1 MQKRPFISHSI
12 DNLEEAFER
21 ADKAGDRNLL
31 TLIAR
36 ELRFRKTPRAREL
49 CVTVDKARA
58 RDSRSGTASTQR
70 PSAVSQQ
77 LPISLASA
85 AAAGAGTSAGKP
97 TPSKAAGRGKSTP
110 KLKHSP
116 TPEQEQASSFF
127 RQGGSLK
134 INAYAGAGKTSTLEM
149 LAHATGRRGQYLAF
163 NRDIVADARKRFPET
178 VACNTTHSLAYKA
191 VVGRYRGD
199 EKKLT
204 GRINANQLAEIHG
217 FKTWRIDKDHT
228 LQPRSQGFLIL
239 DTVRRFAMSADPEP
253 LAAHVPKHGSLL
265 AAPTDTLSAVNDFA
279 VRGARHVWA
288 QMQAAND
295 AMPLGHDGYL
305 KLWAL
310 SNPMIAAD
318 FVLMDE
324 AQDTNPVVL
333 DLLKSQPAQMIYVGD
348 KYQQIYEWRGAVNAM
363 EAIDTNHET
372 FLSTSFRFGEGIA
385 EGASKLLSLLGE
397 SRPLR
402 GNPAANSRIGPT
414 PNAGTVLARTNA
426 YTITAV
432 IEAIDAGRRPH
443 LIGGSDELV
452 KMLRGVTDLKRGDPS
467 DIPDFFGFAKWQ
479 EVIEFAR
486 SGEGEHLQTF
496 VNLVET
502 RGEKQLLWALG
513 RVVEADESDLVI
525 STAHKAKGREWSTV
539 RLMDD
544 FIKSQP
550 RRGPD
555 GEPGAKRPLYEA
567 SELRLLYVALT
578 RAKVS
583 IEVPP
588 PLLTLLGLPA
598 SLGGNSPVRAAAPSN
613 GRTHEPNAR
622 THAPRPAG
630 SSVQSAPSP
639 PLSKSAWAPPKNWKP
654 EPPPPPSPTQ
664 QNPKPAQDQPKPPKR
679 RGLLGWLLGS

>member
-1 MQKRPFISHSI
+1 MQKRPLISHSV
-12 DNLEEAFER
+12 DDLEKAFVQAEQ
-21 ADKAGDRNLL
+21 AADRNSL
-31 TLIAR
+31 TAIAHELGFRSTSRAR
-36 ELRFRKTPRAREL
+36 ELRDTVEKSLARS
-49 CVTVDKARA
+49 
-58 RDSRSGTASTQR
+58 SRSGTASAQGR
-70 PSAVSQQ
+70 SAASQQ
-77 LPISLASA
+77 LRSSVVSEA
-85 AAAGAGTSAGKP
+85 AATAIPLA
-97 TPSKAAGRGKSTP
+97 GKSTP
-110 KLKHSP
+110 FKAFTKGNSFPRLKHPP
-116 TPEQEQASSFF
+116 TPEQEQAISLFG
-127 RQGGSLK
+127 QGGSLK

-191 VVGRYRGD
+191 MVGRYRGD

-217 FKTWRIDKDHT
+217 FKTWRIDKDHI

-239 DTVRRFAMSADPEP
+239 ETVRRFAMSADPEP
-253 LAAHVPKHGSLL
+253 LTSHVPKHGSLL
-265 AAPTDTLSAVNDFA
+265 AAPADTLRAVNDFA
-279 VRGARHVWA
+279 VRGAKHVWA

-310 SNPMIAAD
+310 SNPVIAAD

-333 DLLKSQPAQMIYVGD
+333 QLLKEQPAQMIYVGD

-363 EAIDTNHET
+363 EEIDTNNET
-372 FLSTSFRFGEGIA
+372 FLTTSFRFGTGIA
-385 EGASKLLSLLGE
+385 EGASKILSLLGE

-402 GNPAANSRIGPT
+402 GNPAASSRIALT

-452 KMLRGVTDLKRGDPS
+452 KMLRGVTDLKRGEPS
-467 DIPDFFGFAKWQ
+467 DVPDFFGFAKWQ
-479 EVIEFAR
+479 EVVDFAR

-513 RVVEADESDLVI
+513 RVVEADESDLII

-544 FIKSQP
+544 FIKTQP
-550 RRGPD
+550 RRGPND
-555 GEPGAKRPLYEA
+555 EPGAKKPLYEA
-567 SELRLLYVALT
+567 SELRLLYVAMT
-578 RAKVS
+578 RAKVA

-588 PLLTLLGLPA
+588 PLLALLGLPA
-598 SLGGNSPVRAAAPSN
+598 SRVETSTVRTPEPSN
-613 GRTHEPNAR
+613 GRKYESISR
-622 THAPRPAG
+622 VDAPRVTDSPIQ
-630 SSVQSAPSP
+630 SVPSQPVSNSALTPPS
-639 PLSKSAWAPPKNWKP
+639 NWQP
-654 EPPPPPSPTQ
+654 EPSVRPSLVQ
-664 QNPKPAQDQPKPPKR
+664 QHPKLPQNPPKR
-679 RGLLGWLLGS
+679 KGLLGWLLGS

>member
-1 MQKRPFISHSI
+1 MQKRPLISHSI
-12 DNLEEAFER
+12 DDLEKAFKR
-21 ADKAGDRNLL
+21 ADNAADRNSLAA
-31 TLIAR
+31 IAHELGFRRTPRGR
-36 ELRFRKTPRAREL
+36 ELRD
-49 CVTVDKARA
+49 TVDKSLARN
-58 RDSRSGTASTQR
+58 SRSGTATTQG
-70 PSAVSQQ
+70 PSAASQQ
-77 LPISLASA
+77 SRGSLASKA
-85 AAAGAGTSAGKP
+85 AASASPSAGKSAA
-97 TPSKAAGRGKSTP
+97 SKASTKGNSTP
-110 KLKHSP
+110 RLRHSP
-116 TPEQEQASSFF
+116 TPEQEQATSFF

-191 VVGRYRGD
+191 MVGRYRGD
-199 EKKLT
+199 ERKLT

-253 LAAHVPKHGSLL
+253 LATHVPKHGSLL
-265 AAPTDTLSAVNDFA
+265 AAPADTLRAVNDFA
-279 VRGARHVWA
+279 VRGAKHVWA

-295 AMPLGHDGYL
+295 TMPLGHDGYL

-310 SNPMIAAD
+310 SNPVIAAD

-333 DLLKSQPAQMIYVGD
+333 DLLKSQPGQMIYVGD

-372 FLSTSFRFGEGIA
+372 FLTTSFRFGAGIA
-385 EGASKLLSLLGE
+385 EGASKILSLLGE

-402 GNPAANSRIGPT
+402 GNPASSSRIGLT
-414 PNAGTVLARTNA
+414 PNAGTVLARTNS

-452 KMLRGVTDLKRGDPS
+452 RMLRGVTDLKRGEPS
-467 DIPDFFGFAKWQ
+467 DVPDFFGFAKWQ

-513 RVVEADESDLVI
+513 RVVEADQSDLII

-555 GEPGAKRPLYEA
+555 GEPGTKRPLYEA

-598 SLGGNSPVRAAAPSN
+598 SLGGNSPVRAAAPSV
-613 GRTHEPNAR
+613 GRTQEPSAR
-622 THAPRPAG
+622 THVPRPAG

-639 PLSKSAWAPPKNWKP
+639 PLGKSAWTPPKNWKP
-654 EPPPPPSPTQ
+654 EPSPLSSTTQ
-664 QNPKPAQDQPKPPKR
+664 KYPKPAQDQPMPPKR